1 MHRRWRFLAVLSFPC
16 LFGAGRGAEAPAA
29 APGPGPVIELP
40 VFEVKDSRILPPPEK
55 WRYAEIPG
63 FEILSSLSASATKR
77 FVNDFLLLQEVM
89 GVIMPGLR
97 PNSAVPTSLILT
109 GRGDAFDKF
118 MPANSGEDRYR
129 RNSLFY
135 QDAERGAII
144 VDFQLPELF
153 LEDNTTIE
161 SDPYRGFYREYFRYV
176 IRRHLGSKPPAWFE
190 EGLVQLFSSIDF
202 TKKWINFA
210 MIGDGF
216 GGEKTGDFNR
226 LLHRRAL
233 MPMKELLADP
243 PRQRSNFWNA
253 QAYAFVHMCLY
264 GRGLKYQKPFLQFIT
279 RLDREPLSETLF
291 KECFKIDYKK
301 MALELRGYL
310 EFTDHKYIQFS
321 TKKGQS
327 LPDPAP
333 FDLRDAPDAVV
344 GRIKGEA
351 FRLGGH
357 GAEARNCLIAPYVRG
372 ERDPRL
378 LAALGLDEKLAG
390 NDDRARKF
398 LEAAARANVVRARAY
413 LELARLRLGEARAN
427 PGAPNRQLSAAQ
439 VTSVLTPLFVARKQ
453 PPPLPDVYALIVEA
467 WMLSAA
473 PPQSEHLGVV
483 IEGIR
488 IFPRDTSLLM
498 QAALLATKRGLP
510 AEGRALAERGVKIS
524 RNNAEQ
530 DQFRLLAAAMAR
542 DAAPAAAA
550 GPVVEITPEI
560 SEPSSPKKP

>member
-1 MHRRWRFLAVLSFPC
+1 MYHRLPLLPVLALSC
-16 LFGAGRGAEAPAA
+16 LAGALRGAEASPVAA
-29 APGPGPVIELP
+29 TNNPVIELP

-63 FEILSSLSASATKR
+63 FEILSSLSSSATKR

-109 GRGDAFDKF
+109 GRGDAFEKF
-118 MPANSGEDRYR
+118 LPTDRDDDR
-129 RNSLFY
+129 FRKNTQFL

-176 IRRHLGSKPPAWFE
+176 IRRTVGSKAPAWFE

-216 GGEKTGDFNR
+216 GGEKTGDFNH

-233 MPMKELLADP
+233 LPMKDLFADP
-243 PRQRSNFWNA
+243 PRQRTTFWNA

-264 GRGLKYQKPFLQFIT
+264 GRGLKYQKPFVQFIS
-279 RLDREPLSETLF
+279 RLEREPVSETLF

-327 LPDPAP
+327 LPDPPP
-333 FDLRDAPDAVV
+333 FALRDAPDAVV

-390 NDDRARKF
+390 QDDRARKF

-413 LELARLRLGEARAN
+413 LELARLRLDEARAN
-427 PGAPNRQLSAAQ
+427 PGAPKGQLNAVQ

-453 PPPLPDVYALIVEA
+453 PPPLPDVYTLIVETWA
-467 WMLSAA
+467 LSAA
-473 PPQSEHLGVV
+473 PPQAEHLGVV

-488 IFPRDTSLLM
+488 MFPRDTALLM
-498 QAALLATKRGLP
+498 QATQLALQRGLP
-510 AEGRALAERGVKIS
+510 IEGRALAERGVKIA
-524 RNNAEQ
+524 RDKAEQ
-530 DQFRLLAAAMAR
+530 ERFRALVAEVTR
-542 DAAPAAAA
+542 EAAPAA
-550 GPVVEITPEI
+550 PVVEITPEKT
-560 SEPSSPKKP
+560 ETNVPRNP